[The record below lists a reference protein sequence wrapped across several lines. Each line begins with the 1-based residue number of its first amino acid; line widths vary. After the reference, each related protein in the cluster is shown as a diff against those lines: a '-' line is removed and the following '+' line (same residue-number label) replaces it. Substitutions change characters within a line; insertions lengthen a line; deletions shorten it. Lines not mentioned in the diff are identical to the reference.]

1 MLLGYNLKLIGLNFI
16 IVNKILIYFN
26 VFKFKVFF

>member
-1 MLLGYNLKLIGLNFI
+1 MLLGYNLKLNVLNFI
-16 IVNKILIYFN
+16 IVSKILIYFN